1 MTVLPPQDELRRRL
15 RAARVLADVTFAELA
30 ARLDPD
36 SQLGERVLRRLEAG
50 EARLRAPQLR
60 ELADALGMPYYF
72 FTVENV
78 ADCFRPADT
87 QAADWTDRLAA
98 LEARQARFE
107 QALRERDSAN
117 DDPPNPSGSRPSS
130 SRRGPRG
137 TSPKSK
143 P

>member
-1 MTVLPPQDELRRRL
+1 MTALPPQDELRRRL

-36 SQLGERVLRRLEAG
+36 AQLGERVLRRLEAG

-60 ELADALGMPYYF
+60 ELANALGLPFYF
-72 FTVENV
+72 FEVENL
-78 ADCFRPADT
+78 ADCFRPADR
-87 QAADWTDRLAA
+87 QAAEWADRLAA

-107 QALRERDSAN
+107 QELRERDSGN
-117 DDPPNPSGSRPSS
+117 GDQQTPSGSQPSS

-137 TSPKSK
+137 TSPRPK